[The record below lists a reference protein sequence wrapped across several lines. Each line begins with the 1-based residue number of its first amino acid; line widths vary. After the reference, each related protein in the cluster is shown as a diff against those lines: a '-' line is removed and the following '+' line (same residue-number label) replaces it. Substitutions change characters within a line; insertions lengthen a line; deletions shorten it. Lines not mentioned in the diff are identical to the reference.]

1 MIKPLII
8 LKYISKENLVSLG
21 VLFFFIC
28 FLFFSIDLVELL
40 RRGASK
46 DIPLKILINIS
57 LLHLP
62 ALFPIILPTTFLLST
77 MHTFMRLNKNNELS
91 ILKASGISF
100 WVFVLPAV
108 FNALMVSLLFTFLF
122 NPVFSQMN
130 IKFRT
135 YESIFFKGNSGLHT
149 ISPTGLWL
157 KEITE
162 TNEYVINSSHYSSEE
177 KKLINV
183 KIFEFDKNDNFLRR
197 IDASEVEMFDDK
209 WDLKNVSV
217 VELNKNPNN
226 FDLMSFKFNLSI
238 EKIEQNFRSAE
249 TISFWKLDDYIKNL
263 ENSGFNARP
272 HKVYLN
278 YLLSFPLLL
287 ISMVLLGTKLSIS
300 MYRKKKVFLN
310 IFAGLVSGVFFH
322 FLTDV
327 FRTVGISGKLSIFMS
342 VWAVPTIFILIL
354 LGYLIHT
361 EDG

>member
-1 MIKPLII
+1 MIKPIII
-8 LKYISKENLVSLG
+8 LKYISKENLRSLG
-21 VLFFFIC
+21 ILFFFIC
-28 FLFFSIDLVELL
+28 FLFFTIDLVELL

-46 DIPLKILINIS
+46 DISIKVLINIS
-57 LLHLP
+57 FLHLP
-62 ALFPIILPTTFLLST
+62 SLFPIILPTTFLLST
-77 MHTFMRLNKNNELS
+77 MHTFMKLNKNNELS
-91 ILKASGISF
+91 VLRASGISF
-100 WVFVLPAV
+100 WYFVLPAI
-108 FNALMVSLLFTFLF
+108 FNSIIISTLFTLIL
-122 NPVFSQMN
+122 NPIFSQMN
-130 IKFRT
+130 VKFRT
-135 YESIFFKGNSGLHT
+135 YESIYFKGNSGLHT

-162 TNEYVINSSHYSSEE
+162 NNEYVINSSYYSSEE

-183 KIFEFDKNDNFLRR
+183 KIFEFDRNDNFLRR

-209 WDLKNVSV
+209 WNLKNVNV

-226 FDLMSFKFNLSI
+226 FSLMSFKFDLSI
-238 EKIEQNFRSAE
+238 KKIEQNFRSAE

-263 ENSGFNARP
+263 EDSGFNALS

-287 ISMVLLGTKLSIS
+287 ISMVLLGSKLSIT

-310 IFAGLVSGVFFH
+310 VLTGLIFGVFFH

-327 FRTVGISGKLSIFMS
+327 FRTVGLSGKLSIFIS
-342 VWAVPTIFILIL
+342 VWSIPIIFILII